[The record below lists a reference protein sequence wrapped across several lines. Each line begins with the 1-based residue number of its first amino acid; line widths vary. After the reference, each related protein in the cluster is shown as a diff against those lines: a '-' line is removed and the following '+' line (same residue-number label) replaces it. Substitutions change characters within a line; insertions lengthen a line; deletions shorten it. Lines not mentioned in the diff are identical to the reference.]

1 MGAMRKRIGAVLACI
16 AAVGASAIAAAP
28 ATASVEQDCGVFVDT
43 GETICV
49 PRGEDLHAAVLEQT
63 GQVIVDAAAP
73 SARSSSAD
81 GIEAGVAA
89 TYLLARLYDGTSYSG
104 SYWDLYGS
112 SSCVSGQWMGN
123 ANISFQDRASSMRG
137 YSNCKVKVYEHTNY
151 GGASYGYYSYSSSIS
166 STMNNKASSV
176 RVSG

>member
-16 AAVGASAIAAAP
+16 AAVGASAIGAVPASAAP
-28 ATASVEQDCGVFVDT
+28 GDENCGVFVDT

-49 PRGEDLHAAVLEQT
+49 PQGEDLHAAVLEQT
-63 GQVIVDAAAP
+63 GQVVVDAAASETM
-73 SARSSSAD
+73 SARSL
-81 GIEAGVAA
+81 EAGTAA

-137 YSNCKVKVYEHTNY
+137 YSNCKVKLYEHTNY
-151 GGASYGYYSYSSSIS
+151 SGASYGYYSYSSSIS